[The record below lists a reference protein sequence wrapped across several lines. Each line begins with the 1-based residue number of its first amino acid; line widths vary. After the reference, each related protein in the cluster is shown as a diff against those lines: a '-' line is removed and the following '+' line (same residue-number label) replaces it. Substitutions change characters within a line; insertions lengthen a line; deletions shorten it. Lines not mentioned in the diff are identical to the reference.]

1 MLGIESTKS
10 VSYRFHHVL
19 VRAKMYPRLIFALIL
34 MGILSSCTIAAPS
47 TQAQNNIKLSRNL
60 GDYIIPKLQ
69 VGMSEKEVESAL
81 TELKKYIVAE
91 NVMHIRSENDVFY
104 RYRQD
109 YFPKGLLKNI
119 AIGTYFKSLQYWTHY
134 SGRNM
139 GTLELYFDDE
149 TKQLRGWINTPSTYS
164 QDLFLHERLTSKLK
178 IAIDSRTRMTR
189 TQVLE
194 LIGPPTRIALPVEK
208 ESRELYEDHFWQ
220 SHSFLPPTAESTNQM
235 DVYEYEL
242 GNGKK
247 RHVYVAY
254 TRVNEKLVFF
264 GYDHAWEE
272 AERYALERAK

>member
-1 MLGIESTKS
+1 
-10 VSYRFHHVL
+10 
-19 VRAKMYPRLIFALIL
+19 MYPRLIFAMIL

-119 AIGTYFKSLQYWTHY
+119 AIGTHFKSLQYWTHY

-149 TKQLRGWINTPSTYS
+149 TKQLRGWINTPSAYS

-194 LIGPPTRIALPVEK
+194 LIGPPTRIALPVEQ

-220 SHSFLPPTAESTNQM
+220 SHSFLPPNAESTKQVE
-235 DVYEYEL
+235 VYEYEL
-242 GNGKK
+242 DNGKK

-264 GYDHAWEE
+264 GYDHSWEE
-272 AERYALERAK
+272 AERYARERAK